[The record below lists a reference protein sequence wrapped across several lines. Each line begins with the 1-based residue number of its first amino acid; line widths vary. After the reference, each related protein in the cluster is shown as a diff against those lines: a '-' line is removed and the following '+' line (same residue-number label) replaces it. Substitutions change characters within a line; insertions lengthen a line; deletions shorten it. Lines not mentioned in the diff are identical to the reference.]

1 MCRKCELLRVSQQ
14 IVLKSVP
21 IKLLSTDLSV
31 THSVVLLLNDISR
44 KIKVKTLKFKNSV
57 RAEKSHREN
66 SKNHFEFESL

>member
-31 THSVVLLLNDISR
+31 KHSVVLLLNDISR
-44 KIKVKTLKFKNSV
+44 KIKVKTLKFK
-57 RAEKSHREN
+57 K
-66 SKNHFEFESL
+66 